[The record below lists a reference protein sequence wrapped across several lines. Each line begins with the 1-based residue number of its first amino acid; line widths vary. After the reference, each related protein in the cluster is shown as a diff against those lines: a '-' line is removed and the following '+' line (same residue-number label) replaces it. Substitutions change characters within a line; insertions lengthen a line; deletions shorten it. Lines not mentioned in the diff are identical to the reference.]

1 MTPGR
6 VTLVVSAAVLLG
18 SALAYLRDP
27 PWLIRMETG
36 FRGWGT
42 TADGARARWTGGHAS
57 FFVRSNAAAI
67 VIPIRTTFASPSDGP
82 VTVTVAVD
90 DRAAQQLV
98 LTDDRWHAVTLPLPR
113 QASRRVRR
121 IDIRVNRTRAGNRG
135 LLVGEVQAR

>member
-1 MTPGR
+1 MTQRG
-6 VTLVVSAAVLLG
+6 VALAVSAAVLLG
-18 SALAYLRDP
+18 GALAYLRDP

-36 FRGWGT
+36 FRSWER

-57 FFVRSNAAAI
+57 FFVPSNAAAI
-67 VIPIRTTFASPSDGP
+67 VIPIRTTFAAPSDAP
-82 VTVTVAVD
+82 VTVTVAID

-98 LTDDRWHAVTLPLPR
+98 LTDDLWHQVTLLLPP

-135 LLVGEVQAR
+135 VLVGEVQAR